1 MTRRRHFGAGIS
13 AFHVQSAVL
22 LVIDDDQSE
31 QSIDWSVGEL
41 KKEKNASKKMIPSL
55 TDSRTMKRTPTT
67 QSCVTEMRRDSW
79 LISATRWLLRL
90 L

>member
-31 QSIDWSVGEL
+31 QSIGWSVGEL
-41 KKEKNASKKMIPSL
+41 KKEKNASTKK
-55 TDSRTMKRTPTT
+55 
-67 QSCVTEMRRDSW
+67 
-79 LISATRWLLRL
+79 
-90 L
+90 